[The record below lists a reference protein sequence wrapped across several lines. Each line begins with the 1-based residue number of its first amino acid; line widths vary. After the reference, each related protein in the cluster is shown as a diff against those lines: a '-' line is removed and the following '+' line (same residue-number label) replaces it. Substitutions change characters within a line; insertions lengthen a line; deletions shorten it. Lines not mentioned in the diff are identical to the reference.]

1 MDQFTVNANDL
12 GNLNQLEVWH
22 DNSGLNAGWYLD
34 KIEVEAKGIKSV
46 FLCEQWLDKSNGDK
60 QIKRILQKEG
70 DFSYTLFVKTGN
82 VAGGGSNAKVFVNLF
97 GSKGESGNQVFF
109 LSYFIKIML
118 EMYYSAVMLRS
129 KLPRFSLISA
139 T

>member
-34 KIEVEAKGIKSV
+34 KIKVEATGIKSV

-70 DFSYTLFVKTGN
+70 DFSYTLIVKTGN
-82 VAGGGSNAKVFVNLF
+82 VHGGGTNAKVFVNLF

-109 LSYFIKIML
+109 YVILSK
-118 EMYYSAVMLRS
+118 
-129 KLPRFSLISA
+129 
-139 T
+139 